1 MEKSKSKPTI
11 EDVAKYCGV
20 SVSTVSRVI
29 NKSSP
34 VSRELHTKVEK
45 AVDDLG
51 FQPRQRI
58 SRSRP
63 EKIGLLVPNVLN
75 PSFVEIINGAQEEAE
90 RQGLNLAIFHASEN
104 PERQMYHLNLLKKW
118 GLDGLTVMR
127 TQIPAEMLVKFQVQ
141 NNMPIVVSRLVEI
154 PQLACIMVDYATAI
168 VQTTRYLLSLNH
180 RRIACISGPPEW
192 ESSIVIL
199 KNVRQTLKEA
209 NLRLHDDLYR
219 CCFPN
224 IEESSQIVHNFLS
237 LPENIRPTAIMA
249 FNDLSAIG
257 AIHAIHSRGLQ
268 VPGDIS
274 VVGFGDISMAAYTN
288 PPLTTIAQP
297 TYQIGQLAVKT
308 LADLMNK
315 RIAVSGGFTL
325 LKCSL
330 VVRETTGPCPENYRN
345 GI

>member
-1 MEKSKSKPTI
+1 MEKTKSKPTI
-11 EDVAKYCGV
+11 EDVAKHCGV

-34 VSRELHTKVEK
+34 VSKELNKKVER
-45 AVDDLG
+45 AIDELG

-63 EKIGLLVPNVLN
+63 EKIGLVVPNVLN
-75 PSFVEIINGAQEEAE
+75 PSFVEMITGAQEEAE
-90 RQGLNLAIFHASEN
+90 RQGLNLAIFHASED
-104 PERQMYHLNLLKKW
+104 PERQEHHLNLLKKW
-118 GLDGLTVMR
+118 GLDGLMVMR
-127 TQIPAEMLVKFQVQ
+127 TQISAESLVKFQTQ
-141 NNMPIVVSRLVEI
+141 NNIPIVISRLVEI

-168 VQTTRYLLSLNH
+168 IQTTKYLLSLNH

-192 ESSIVIL
+192 ESSDVIL
-199 KNVRQTLKEA
+199 ENVRQTLAEA
-209 NLRLHDDLYR
+209 GLTLHDDLYR
-219 CCFPN
+219 WCFPN

-237 LPENIRPTAIMA
+237 LPEKVRPTAIMA

-257 AIHAIHSRGLQ
+257 AIHAIHSRGLD
-268 VPGDIS
+268 VPVDVS

-330 VVRETTGPCPENYRN
+330 TVRETTGPCQ
-345 GI
+345 

>member
-1 MEKSKSKPTI
+1 MEKTKSKPTI
-11 EDVAKYCGV
+11 EDVAKHCGV

-34 VSRELHTKVEK
+34 VSKELNKKVEL
-45 AVDDLG
+45 AIDELG
-51 FQPRQRI
+51 FQPRQRV

-63 EKIGLLVPNVLN
+63 EKIGLIVPNVLN

-90 RQGLNLAIFHASEN
+90 RQGLNLAIFHASED
-104 PERQMYHLNLLKKW
+104 PERQEHHLNLLKKW
-118 GLDGLTVMR
+118 GLDGLMVMR
-127 TQIPAEMLVKFQVQ
+127 TQISAESLLKFQAQ
-141 NNMPIVVSRLVEI
+141 NNIPLVISRLVEI

-168 VQTTRYLLSLNH
+168 SQTTKYLLSLNH

-192 ESSIVIL
+192 ESSHVIL
-199 KNVRQTLKEA
+199 ENVRQILAEA
-209 NLRLHDDLYR
+209 GLTLHDDLYR

-237 LPENIRPTAIMA
+237 LPDHLRPTAIMA

-257 AIHAIHSRGLQ
+257 AIHAIHSRGLD
-268 VPGDIS
+268 VPGDVS

-330 VVRETTGPCPENYRN
+330 TVRESTGPCP
-345 GI
+345 